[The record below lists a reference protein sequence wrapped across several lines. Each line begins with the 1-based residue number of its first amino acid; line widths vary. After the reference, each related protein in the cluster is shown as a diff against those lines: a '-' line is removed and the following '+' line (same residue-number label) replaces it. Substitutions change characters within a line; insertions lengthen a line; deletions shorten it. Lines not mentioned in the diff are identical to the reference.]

1 MPQVAITKV
10 NDVGKKTLP
19 VFGEIAKRLHAVQQ
33 RAFDLFE
40 KRGREAGHEL
50 DDWFRAEHELLGR
63 PTAELAEK
71 DSSYQVQVALPGF
84 EAKDIEVTATPT
96 GLIVH
101 AATEKQN
108 KTEENSVLWTEFGSS
123 DVYRRFEVPI
133 AINVDQVT
141 AKLDNGILQ
150 INAPK
155 VTQAKEPKAAAA

>member
-1 MPQVAITKV
+1 MPQVAVTKL
-10 NDVGKKTLP
+10 NDEEKKTQP
-19 VFGEIAKRLHAVQQ
+19 IFGEIARRLEAVQQ

-40 KRGREAGHEL
+40 KRGREVGHEL

-63 PTAELAEK
+63 STAELAEQ
-71 DSSYQVQVALPGF
+71 DRSYQVQVALPGF
-84 EAKDIEVTATPT
+84 EAGDIEVTATPT

-101 AATEKQN
+101 AAAEKQN
-108 KTEENSVLWTEFGSS
+108 ETEENSVLWTEFGSS

-155 VTQAKEPKAAAA
+155 VTKGKEPKAAAA